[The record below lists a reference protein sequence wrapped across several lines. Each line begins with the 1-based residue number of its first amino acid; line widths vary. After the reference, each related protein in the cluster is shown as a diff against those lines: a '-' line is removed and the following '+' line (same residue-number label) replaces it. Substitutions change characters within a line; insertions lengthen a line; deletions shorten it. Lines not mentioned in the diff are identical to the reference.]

1 MAMMAIP
8 TVPERASSLATAA
21 TRADAAIPEQHPAPR
36 WPVLPLRMLP
46 RNLEPASSTALSM
59 PKERRTLLMM
69 AVILVL
75 APVAILPTPV
85 PWQLVS
91 HAPPARM
98 VVRSIAPVLP
108 TWHRMGAT
116 VALAERMALAHAR

>member
-1 MAMMAIP
+1 MYLIIFSRSRLHVFVFVVNILSLRHARVLMPEFQSVPRWLVSHAVPVMGMMAIP

-69 AVILVL
+69 AVIL
-75 APVAILPTPV
+75 
-85 PWQLVS
+85 
-91 HAPPARM
+91 
-98 VVRSIAPVLP
+98 
-108 TWHRMGAT
+108 G
-116 VALAERMALAHAR
+116 E